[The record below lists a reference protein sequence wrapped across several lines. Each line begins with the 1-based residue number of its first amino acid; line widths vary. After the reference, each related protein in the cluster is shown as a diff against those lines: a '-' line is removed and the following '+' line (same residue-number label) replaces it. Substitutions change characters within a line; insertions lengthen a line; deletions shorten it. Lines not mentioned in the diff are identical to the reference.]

1 MGVPDLPDLLV
12 HPRCNASCD
21 GFALEQVLRL
31 ARPYQAYFWGT
42 YQGAELDLLMLKGA
56 RRIGAE
62 FKRADVPTVT
72 RSMHIAI
79 QDLKLD
85 TRYVVYPG
93 DQRDTLM
100 EGVQAVPLWALL
112 PAR

>member
-31 ARPYQAYFWGT
+31 ARP
-42 YQGAELDLLMLKGA
+42 D
-56 RRIGAE
+56 E